1 MSSSV
6 TSAISD
12 LATRFAGQL
21 LQPTDSG
28 YEDARKIH
36 NGLVD
41 KRPALILRCRG
52 VADVVEA
59 VNFARSLKLEVA
71 VRGGGHNV
79 AGRATVDNGVMID
92 LSLMKGIYV
101 DPKART
107 ARAMG
112 GATWGEYNRET
123 QMHGLAST
131 GGVISTTGVAG
142 LTLGGGWGYLHG
154 KYGLAIDNLRSVQ
167 LVLADGR
174 IVSASEDD
182 DGDLFWAVRGG
193 GGNFGIA
200 TSLEYNVH
208 PVGPSVMGGMVA
220 FPSTKARDVFRFYRD
235 MTAAA
240 PDELSSW
247 AALVHGP
254 DGSMLAVIVVCYCG
268 SLASGEAAVKHVKSF
283 GPPLLDT
290 VAPMSYAAINQLF
303 DGAFPKGALN
313 YWKSSFLSSLSD
325 DVIDA
330 VIDWYGRVPSP
341 MSGVLFERWHGAAT
355 RVAIDATAFPHRSE
369 GYNLL
374 LASEWTNAADTE
386 RNIAWARD
394 GFAAMQRFVVSR
406 RYVNYLGDDEVG
418 EPAAEAYGPNYARL
432 RQLKAKFDP
441 TNVFHIN
448 QNIRPFS

>member
-6 TSAISD
+6 TSAVSD
-12 LATRFAGQL
+12 LATRFSGQL

-28 YEDARKIH
+28 YEGARKVH

-59 VNFARSLKLEVA
+59 VNVARRLNLDVA

-79 AGRATVDNGVMID
+79 AGRATVDGGAMID

-131 GGVISTTGVAG
+131 GGVISTTGVGG

-167 LVLADGR
+167 LVLADGH
-174 IVSASEDD
+174 IVTASGDD
-182 DGDLFWAVRGG
+182 NADLFWAVRGG

-208 PVGPSVMGGMVA
+208 PVGTVIGGMAA
-220 FPSTKARDVFRFYRD
+220 FPFAKARDVLHFYRD
-235 MTAAA
+235 VTAAA

-254 DGSMLAVIVVCYCG
+254 DGSMLAVVVLCYCG
-268 SLASGEAAVKHVKSF
+268 PLASGEAAVKQVKSF

-290 VAPMSYAAINQLF
+290 IAPMPYAQINQLF

-341 MSGVLFERWHGAAT
+341 MSGILFEHWHGAAT
-355 RVAIDATAFPHRSE
+355 RIAVDSAAFPHRAV

-374 LASEWTNAADTE
+374 LASEWTNAEDSQ

-394 GFAAMQRFVVSR
+394 GFAAMQRFVAPR
-406 RYVNYLGDDEVG
+406 RYGNYLDDEEAG
-418 EPAAEAYGPNYARL
+418 DPAAEAYGPNYTRL

-441 TNVFHIN
+441 TNFFHIN

>member
-6 TSAISD
+6 ASAVSD
-12 LATRFAGQL
+12 LATRFTGQL
-21 LQPTDSG
+21 LQPTDSA
-28 YEDARKIH
+28 YEDARKVH

-59 VNFARSLKLEVA
+59 VNLARSLNLEAA

-79 AGRATVDNGVMID
+79 AGRATVDAGVMID

-101 DPKART
+101 DPKAKT

-123 QMHGLAST
+123 QLHGLAST

-154 KYGLAIDNLRSVQ
+154 QYGLAIDNLRSAQ

-174 IVSASEDD
+174 VVTASADD
-182 DGDLFWAVRGG
+182 NADLFWAVRGG

-208 PVGPSVMGGMVA
+208 PVGPSVIAGMVA
-220 FPSTKARDVFRFYRD
+220 FPLAQARDALRFYRN

-240 PDELSSW
+240 PDELNSW
-247 AALVHGP
+247 AAVVHGP
-254 DGSMLAVIVVCYCG
+254 DGSVLVVIVVCYCG
-268 SLASGEAAVKHVKSF
+268 LLASGEAAVKQIKSF

-290 VAPMSYAAINQLF
+290 IGPMPYASINQLF
-303 DGAFPKGALN
+303 DAGFPKGALN
-313 YWKSSFLSSLSD
+313 YWKSSFLTSLTD
-325 DVIDA
+325 DVIDTA
-330 VIDWYGRVPSP
+330 IDWYGRVPSP
-341 MSGVLFERWHGAAT
+341 MSGILFEHWHGAAT
-355 RVAIDATAFPHRSE
+355 RVGVSETSFPHRAV

-374 LASEWTNAADTE
+374 LASEWTNAADTQ
-386 RNIAWARD
+386 RNIAWTRE
-394 GFAAMQRFVVSR
+394 GFAAMQRFVASR
-406 RYVNYLGDDEVG
+406 RYVNYLDDDEAG
-418 EPAAEAYGPNYARL
+418 DPAAEAYGPNYAQL
-432 RQLKAKFDP
+432 RQLKSRFDP
-441 TNVFHIN
+441 TNFFHIN
-448 QNIRPFS
+448 QNIRPSS